1 MKNSTKHIEFKQIER
16 ILDKHD
22 KQSFY
27 EKVNV
32 IPDSEALYD
41 ELKKYLDVENM
52 STRSVLGIDIY
63 RYSSYK
69 HMEQA
74 LIPFLFKCLFQKAM
88 KHSIEKNAFLFQKY
102 SVERFENSFLSTGD
116 GGYLILQTPLHS
128 LLFAINFQLVVRAYN
143 SFHLYPKLRKIIG
156 EISLRY
162 SITFDALYYF
172 DNNFYGRSI
181 INNARI
187 LQKDNLNRC
196 LIDQPTYEWFMI
208 NTDGTENL
216 QILTINEIAN
226 ILDFQDY
233 DKEYIHK
240 GRNAIF
246 GNSPSREI
254 GIINSDILKIGN
266 IKSKDSELD
275 VYNLHLQV
283 SMNISDD
290 HNKENK
296 RMITISLGN
305 LNTAG
310 I

>member
-1 MKNSTKHIEFKQIER
+1 MKSSTKHIDFRKIEK
-16 ILDKHD
+16 IIDKHD
-22 KQSFY
+22 KEAFY
-27 EKVNV
+27 EKVNF
-32 IPDSEALYD
+32 IPDSQSLYN
-41 ELKKYLDVENM
+41 ELEKFLDVENM
-52 STRSVLGIDIY
+52 STRAVLGIDIY

-74 LIPFLFKCLFQKAM
+74 LIPFLYKILFRKAI
-88 KHSIEKNAFLFQKY
+88 KQSIEKNSFLFQKCTK
-102 SVERFENSFLSTGD
+102 ERFEDSFLSTGD
-116 GGYLILQTPLHS
+116 GGYLILQTPIHA

-162 SITFDALYYF
+162 AITYDALYYF
-172 DNNFYGRSI
+172 DDNFYGRSI

-216 QILTINEIAN
+216 QILNINDIAN
-226 ILDFQDY
+226 ILDFQEY
-233 DKEYIHK
+233 DKEYILK
-240 GRNAIF
+240 GKNAIF
-246 GNSPSREI
+246 GNTQSREI
-254 GIINSDILKIGN
+254 GIINSDIMKIGS

-290 HNKENK
+290 IIKANK
-296 RMITISLGN
+296 RTITISLGN
-305 LNTAG
+305 LNTSG